1 MNNWEKKKQKN
12 LQISFNSWHKFQI
25 DKWQCSVGIG
35 DSGDN
40 CGDDIIKKMEISL
53 QKDWS
58 NISPYL
64 KERKQKKRKQWHI
77 YQQMCIEFKFT
88 WKAIEWLSPVEVRR
102 FVSICE
108 KTRGERQ
115 LYKISGLTELY
126 LAENCLRK
134 KTTER
139 RGIELWSATLIPI
152 YISSRDLRPTL
163 WLTRWK
169 VVKWFA

>member
-115 LYKISGLTELY
+115 LYKISGLTELSGRE
-126 LAENCLRK
+126 LSEEKDNW
-134 KTTER
+134 KTR
-139 RGIELWSATLIPI
+139 NWTLISYTDTNI
-152 YISSRDLRPTL
+152 HQFT
-163 WLTRWK
+163 
-169 VVKWFA
+169 WFTPDFVADKMESC